1 MTQSRPPALLAAL
14 VVLMIALGSALP
26 AWAAKARAGG
36 KPEYSAIVI
45 DARTGAVLHAEAP
58 DARRYPASLT
68 KMMTVF
74 MILEAIDQRRLRFD
88 TEWRVSPFA
97 AAQSPTKLGLQAGS
111 TITVREVV
119 LGLVTKS
126 ANDAAVVAAENMA
139 GSESAFAERMTQRA
153 HKLGMSRT
161 TFMNASGLPNPK
173 QVTTAYDMARLS
185 RALIHVFPHHYHLFS
200 TSQFTYA
207 GITHHNHNRFM
218 EWYDGADG
226 LKTGYVH
233 ASGFNL
239 AASAV
244 RNDRRLIGV
253 VMGGR
258 SPGGRDERMGVIMD
272 AAFSRQV
279 TPALPETRQA
289 RAPARQAPAPAPVPA
304 TATPKPEL
312 STVALRPAEPAAD
325 RRSPAPTATRSA
337 APAETAAK
345 SEGPAPRATIRPGWA
360 VQVGAYNDTDQARRA
375 AEQARKLAPTA
386 LRTAAI
392 DVQKVGGSGRD
403 ANLLRARLSGLSA
416 GEAREACRILQRSR
430 RACFTIA
437 PSSSQ
442 AVAAVR

>member
-14 VVLMIALGSALP
+14 MILIIGLGSALP
-26 AWAAKARAGG
+26 AWAAKPRAGV
-36 KPEYSAIVI
+36 KPQYSAIVI

-58 DARRYPASLT
+58 DARRHPASLT

-161 TFMNASGLPNPK
+161 TFMNASGLPNPR
-173 QVTTAYDMARLS
+173 QVTTAHDMARLS

-272 AAFSRQV
+272 AAFSRQI

-289 RAPARQAPAPAPVPA
+289 RAPARQAPAPAPGPA

-312 STVALRPAEPAAD
+312 STVALRAAEPAAD
-325 RRSPAPTATRSA
+325 RTPTAPRST

-345 SEGPAPRATIRPGWA
+345 SEAPVQRATIRPGWA
-360 VQVGAYNDTDQARRA
+360 VQVGAYNETGQARRA
-375 AEQARKLAPTA
+375 AEQARKLAPAA
-386 LRTAAI
+386 LRSAAI
-392 DVQKVGGSGRD
+392 DVQKVGGTGRD

-416 GEAREACRILQRSR
+416 GDAREACRILQRSGR
-430 RACFTIA
+430 GCFTIA

-442 AVAAVR
+442 SLAAAR